1 MYVEMCVSVG
11 IYAYIQFISQWKKKK
26 KKKTQT
32 VVVKEMQST
41 NFLFILL
48 DK

>member
-1 MYVEMCVSVG
+1 MYVEICVSVC
-11 IYAYIQFISQWKKKK
+11 IYAYTQFISQWKKKK
-26 KKKTQT
+26 QTQT